1 SIFAKF
7 QAMLSHVPVNFVPPN
22 SEERSDNGKI
32 DIFDSAHGNFA
43 HRGETGETR
52 PAKKIEQKRLDQIVG
67 VMSEKNRL
75 TAPLLRRFR
84 KERITRFTRGGFDR
98 HLSVVSDRADIRRS
112 YFKIDIVFR
121 GEFFDKARI
130 GPGRPAAQLM
140 VEMADDQLAVI
151 DIDNRIQ
158 QHDRVAPAGNP
169 DEIARTG
176 RESAQ
181 QIYLCLNPIHGAAA
195 SNV

>member
-1 SIFAKF
+1 
-7 QAMLSHVPVNFVPPN
+7 MLSHVPVNFVPPN

-52 PAKKIEQKRLDQIVG
+52 PAKKIDQKRLDQIVG

-75 TAPLLRRFR
+75 TAPLLRHFR

-98 HLSVVSDRADIRRS
+98 HLSVVSDRADIRGS
-112 YFKIDIVFR
+112 YFKIDFVFR

-140 VEMADDQLAVI
+140 VEMADDQLALIEIVSIWQFAEQPNRLPI
-151 DIDNRIQ
+151 DGPKPEPYLAPNVSHHQVGSGLNR
-158 QHDRVAPAGNP
+158 G
-169 DEIARTG
+169 
-176 RESAQ
+176 S
-181 QIYLCLNPIHGAAA
+181 
-195 SNV
+195 